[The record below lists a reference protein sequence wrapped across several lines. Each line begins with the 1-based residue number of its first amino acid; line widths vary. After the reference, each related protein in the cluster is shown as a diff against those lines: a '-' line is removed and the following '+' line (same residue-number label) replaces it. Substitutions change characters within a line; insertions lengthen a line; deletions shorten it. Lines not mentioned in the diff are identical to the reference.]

1 MPERTRWHRR
11 AAALGAGVAASL
23 ATSLTLAAGPLAGAN
38 AIALPP
44 SAMDAQLFY
53 QLLIGEMQLRN
64 GDPGTAYRA
73 FLEAAKRTGD
83 PQLFRRAMDV
93 ALQARAGNE
102 ALAATQAWAESAPE
116 ATDPLRLQLQIL
128 TALKR
133 LPEAGDTLSRLIE
146 LSPADQRPG
155 LITALPRLFDRAPD
169 KREVAQLLETALAPY
184 LTDADTRTAAV
195 VTLGRTWLA
204 AGEDAQALALARQAA
219 LADPKALGP
228 ALLALELMPKQ
239 PAAEQIVVDHLAQP
253 SVEPALRLAYA
264 RTLTQGQRYADAVTQ
279 LDRAVQDRPEMA
291 PPYLTLG
298 ALHLE
303 LDTAAQPDV
312 ATDSDEADAHD
323 GEGQPSEGLVQ
334 AWMLLAQVAEQRK
347 DYAAAEA
354 WLARI
359 EDPQRAL
366 EVQARR
372 ALLLARQG
380 QVDKAVATLR
390 QVPERDD
397 GDARAKLMAEAQL
410 LRDVQQWQASYDAFD
425 RARARFPED
434 VDILYE
440 QAMVAEKLARL
451 PDVERLLRQVIQLK
465 PDHAHAH
472 NALGYALA
480 DRGERLPEARSLIQR
495 ALELMPGDPFITDS
509 LGWVE
514 YRLGNQDEA
523 LRLLR
528 EAWKTRPDTEIG
540 AHLGEVLWAAGLR
553 DEARAV
559 WRQARARDDDN
570 AVLLETL
577 ARLQVGL

>member
-1 MPERTRWHRR
+1 
-11 AAALGAGVAASL
+11 
-23 ATSLTLAAGPLAGAN
+23 
-38 AIALPP
+38 
-44 SAMDAQLFY
+44 
-53 QLLIGEMQLRN
+53 
-64 GDPGTAYRA
+64 
-73 FLEAAKRTGD
+73 
-83 PQLFRRAMDV
+83 MDV

-102 ALAATQAWAESAPE
+102 ALAATQAWAESAPQ
-116 ATDPLRLQLQIL
+116 ATEPLRLQLQIL
-128 TALKR
+128 TALRR
-133 LPEAGDTLSRLIE
+133 LPEAGETLTRLIR
-146 LSPADQRPG
+146 LSPPDQRPG

-184 LTDADTRTAAV
+184 LTDPATRTAAV
-195 VTLGRTWLA
+195 VTLGRGWLA
-204 AGEDAQALALARQAA
+204 AGEDEQAFALARQAA
-219 LADPKALGP
+219 LADPKAVGP
-228 ALLALELMPKQ
+228 ALLAMELMPKL
-239 PAAEQIVVDHLAQP
+239 PAAERLVVDHLAQP
-253 SVEPALRLAYA
+253 VVEPALRLAYA
-264 RTLTQGQRYADAVTQ
+264 RTLTQAQRYADAVTQ
-279 LDRAVQDRPEMA
+279 LDLAVKDRPDMA

-303 LDTAAQPDV
+303 LEQYDAAEAALKRYVALVDTPEAAGGDTAA
-312 ATDSDEADAHD
+312 DSDEADAHD
-323 GEGQPSEGLVQ
+323 GDEQPSQGLVQ

-347 DYAAAEA
+347 DYPAAEA

-372 ALLLARQG
+372 ALLMARQG
-380 QVDKAVATLR
+380 QVDQAVATLR

-397 GDARAKLMAEAQL
+397 GDARAKLVAEAQL

-425 RARARFPED
+425 RARQRFPED

-440 QAMVAEKLARL
+440 QAMVAEKLGRL

-480 DRGERLPEARSLIQR
+480 DRGERLPEARALIQR

-514 YRLGNQDEA
+514 YRMGNQAEA
-523 LRLLR
+523 IRLLR

-540 AHLGEVLWAAGLR
+540 AHLGEVLWAAGQR